1 MEVRDSSNRESPPLS
16 REALTAIMDQL
27 PVGVFVLDATGQAS
41 YANAMAVE
49 LLGRGA
55 APDTTTH
62 MLAETY
68 EAYVAGTDER
78 YPIDRMPV
86 VRALAGE
93 RSQVH
98 DMEIRRPDRTIP
110 LCVSGVP
117 IRDADGRVAF
127 AVATFEDVG
136 DMRRTEEARRQ
147 ADERFR
153 VAFHSA
159 PIGMALVDVD
169 GRFLQINRAMCTLTG
184 YSEPELLTLTIQEV
198 THPDDVQADAEL
210 VRQLLAGQLQ
220 SYQMEKRYVRPYGA
234 VRWGL
239 MSRSLVTTATGR
251 PVHFVT
257 QVEDI
262 TERKEALEALAHRAF
277 HDPLTGLAN
286 RALLLDR
293 LQHGL
298 DRLAR
303 HQTPLTVLYVDLDNL
318 KAINDTLGHDS
329 GDAALVG
336 VARALKSS
344 FRAEDTVAR
353 VGGDEFVVVCEDF
366 ADAGQASTAVE
377 RVQRA
382 VAGLSVGEPPMTVRV
397 STGLAVAT
405 GPQERAE
412 SLLRRADAAMYAVKL
427 ARRSGAGNG

>member
-1 MEVRDSSNRESPPLS
+1 MRDSSKGESPPLS

-27 PVGVFVLDATGQAS
+27 PVGVFVLDAIGRAT
-41 YANAMAVE
+41 YANTVAVE
-49 LLGRGA
+49 VLGRGA

-68 EAYVAGTDER
+68 EAYVAGSDER
-78 YPIDRMPV
+78 YPIERMPV

-93 RSQVH
+93 RTQVH

-117 IRDADGRVAF
+117 ILDADGCVAY
-127 AVATFEDVG
+127 AVATFEDVS
-136 DMRRTEEARRQ
+136 DVRRTEEARRQ

-169 GRFLQINRAMCTLTG
+169 GRFLQVNRAMCTLTG
-184 YSEPELLTLTIQEV
+184 YSEPELLARAVQDV
-198 THPDDVQADAEL
+198 TQPDDVHTDAEL
-210 VRQLLAGQLQ
+210 LRQLLAGQRP
-220 SYQMEKRYVRPYGA
+220 SYQMEKRYVRPNGA

-239 MSRSLVTTATGR
+239 MSRSLVTTAAGQ
-251 PVHFVT
+251 PLHFVT
-257 QVEDI
+257 QVEDV
-262 TERKEALEALAHRAF
+262 TERKQALEALAHQAS

-303 HQTPLTVLYVDLDNL
+303 QPTCLAVLYVDLDNL
-318 KAINDTLGHDS
+318 KAINDTLGHDA
-329 GDAALVG
+329 GDAALLG

-353 VGGDEFVVVCEDF
+353 VGGDEFVVVWEDVE
-366 ADAGQASTAVE
+366 DAGRASIALERVE
-377 RVQRA
+377 RA
-382 VAGLSVGEPPMTVRV
+382 MAGVTVGHPPMSVRV
-397 STGLAVAT
+397 STGIAVAA

-427 ARRSGAGNG
+427 GRRSDAEKG